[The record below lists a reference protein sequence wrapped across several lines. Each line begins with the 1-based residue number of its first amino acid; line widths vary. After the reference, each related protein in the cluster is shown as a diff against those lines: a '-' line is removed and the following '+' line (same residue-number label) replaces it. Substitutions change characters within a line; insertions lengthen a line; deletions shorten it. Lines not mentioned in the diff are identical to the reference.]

1 MLEISHLNVSYDSV
15 KILNDLSFRL
25 QRGSFTALLG
35 PNGTGKSTLLKAMAN
50 LIPSSGE
57 VTFCEDDQSTRNS
70 SANVCAY
77 MPQDTGIASTLTVLE
92 VVLLGR
98 IVSLGLTVPRAIFD
112 EASQYL
118 NRFGLEDFESRRL
131 NTLSGGQRQLVYLAQ
146 SLFRDPSVLL
156 LDEPTSALDLRHQ
169 LIVLDHVANYCN
181 NLKGTAVAAMH
192 DLSLAAKYADRI
204 ICLSEGRIIAD
215 GTPGKVLTKALI
227 RKVYRVEA
235 DVFSGT
241 NGVLHITALAAC

>member
-1 MLEISHLNVSYDSV
+1 
-15 KILNDLSFRL
+15 
-25 QRGSFTALLG
+25 
-35 PNGTGKSTLLKAMAN
+35 
-50 LIPSSGE
+50 
-57 VTFCEDDQSTRNS
+57 
-70 SANVCAY
+70 
-77 MPQDTGIASTLTVLE
+77 
-92 VVLLGR
+92 
-98 IVSLGLTVPRAIFD
+98 
-112 EASQYL
+112 
-118 NRFGLEDFESRRL
+118 
-131 NTLSGGQRQLVYLAQ
+131 
-146 SLFRDPSVLL
+146 
-156 LDEPTSALDLRHQ
+156 
-169 LIVLDHVANYCN
+169 VLDHVANYCN